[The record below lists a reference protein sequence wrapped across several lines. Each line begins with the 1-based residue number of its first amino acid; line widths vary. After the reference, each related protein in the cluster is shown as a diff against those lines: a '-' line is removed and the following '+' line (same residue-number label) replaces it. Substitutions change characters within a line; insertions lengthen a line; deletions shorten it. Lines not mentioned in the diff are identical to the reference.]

1 MARICHR
8 CVADWKDRREILNM
22 ESRHPKAEVGD
33 AKGCGL
39 SFHHFFFSL
48 SLSLSFF
55 WFLSCGAIAARADS
69 RLSLGVNLQC
79 LAS

>member
-1 MARICHR
+1 
-8 CVADWKDRREILNM
+8 M

-48 SLSLSFF
+48 SLSLSLFF
-55 WFLSCGAIAARADS
+55 GFYLAVQLPREQIADYR
-69 RLSLGVNLQC
+69 
-79 LAS
+79 

>member
-48 SLSLSFF
+48 SLSLSLFF
-55 WFLSCGAIAARADS
+55 GFYLAVQLPREQIADYR
-69 RLSLGVNLQC
+69 
-79 LAS
+79 